1 MKRINQY
8 IYMKVLFITRGFPS
22 LKNPM
27 IGNYEAVQAKALA
40 AKGLQVSVLS
50 VYEDEESLNKINLR
64 SKISHRRVDE
74 IDIYETTRLYIN
86 IRFIRR
92 INKYLRRLSYKRTFK
107 KYSKEK
113 GLPDIVH
120 GHIVYSSFYAL
131 FIKKEYHIPFVIT
144 EHWTQMNVKK
154 IPIWLDK
161 MSIAYHLADQVIC
174 VSQAL
179 AESLRNHFHVESI
192 IINNMVSDLF
202 FHSPKVKSIDKC
214 FKFVACGAFRKNGN
228 KGFDILVDAFAMS
241 HFSDNVNLFIIGD
254 GEDRHNIENKIA
266 KYNLGAQIHLLGTKT
281 PCEVSEQLCNSDCFV
296 LSSRLETFA
305 IVVIE
310 AMAKGLPIIATK
322 CGGPE
327 TFLRPEH
334 GVLVEKENVEQLS
347 QAMQYMTEHYRNYC
361 SDEIR
366 QFCYDHFS
374 QDVIAEQIIEVYKQ
388 VLSNRK

>member
-1 MKRINQY
+1 MN
-8 IYMKVLFITRGFPS
+8 VLFVTKGFPS
-22 LKNPM
+22 DDDIM
-27 IGNYEAVQAKALA
+27 DGNYEAVQAKAIA
-40 AKGLQVSVLS
+40 AKGHHVSVLVVREKPVS
-50 VYEDEESLNKINLR
+50 CIMKWRKVFHKVVDGVDVYEGVCPF
-64 SKISHRRVDE
+64 ISIPIV
-74 IDIYETTRLYIN
+74 
-86 IRFIRR
+86 RR
-92 INKYLRRLSYKRTFK
+92 INRYTHYISCRIVFTKIV
-107 KYSKEK
+107 KEQGK
-113 GLPDIVH
+113 PDIVH
-120 GHIVYSSFYAL
+120 GHVVYPTFFAL
-131 FIKKEYHIPFVIT
+131 FLKKDFHIPFVIT
-144 EHWTQMNVKK
+144 EHWTQMNVEK
-154 IPIWLDK
+154 IPSWLNN
-161 MSIAYHLADQVIC
+161 MSVAYHLADQVIC

-192 IINNMVSDLF
+192 VINNMVSDLF
-202 FHSPKVKSIDKC
+202 FHSKRVKSLDKC
-214 FKFVACGAFRKNGN
+214 FRFVACGAFRKNGN

-266 KYNLGAQIHLLGTKT
+266 KYNLGEKIHILGTKT
-281 PCEVSEQLCNSDCFV
+281 PREVSEQLCNSDCFV

-334 GVLVEKENVEQLS
+334 GVLVDKENVEQLS
-347 QAMQYMTEHYRNYC
+347 QAMKYMIEHYQDYR

-374 QDVIAEQIIEVYKQ
+374 QDVIADQIINVYKQ
-388 VLSNRK
+388 VLSHHK